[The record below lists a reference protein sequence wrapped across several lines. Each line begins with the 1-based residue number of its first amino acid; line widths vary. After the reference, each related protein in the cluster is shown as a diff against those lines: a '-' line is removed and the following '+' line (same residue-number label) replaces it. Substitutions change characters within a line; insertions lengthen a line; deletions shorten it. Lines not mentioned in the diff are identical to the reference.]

1 MTTFYLM
8 RHGNTTAGET
18 IPGRLPGVHLSDN
31 GRQQALRL
39 AETLAEVPFDV
50 IYSSPLDRTRETAA
64 PLCERQK
71 KNPVILEDIIEIDFG
86 DWTGKS
92 FQELEP
98 NETWKQFHTFRSGTR
113 PPNGELMVDVQKRMV
128 DRIES
133 LRHEHPQGTLAIFSH
148 GDPIKVAIAH
158 YAGIPLDFILRIKI
172 STGSFSV
179 ISVDNWGPKIHCIN
193 RTDEL
198 PDEKPF

>member
-8 RHGNTTAGET
+8 RHGNTTAGDT

-39 AETLAEVPFDV
+39 ADMLAGVPFDV
-50 IYSSPLDRTRETAA
+50 IFSSPLERTRETAE
-64 PLCERQK
+64 PLCKHLK
-71 KNPVILEDIIEIDFG
+71 KDPVILDDIIEIDFG

-92 FQELEP
+92 FSELEP
-98 NETWKQFHTFRSGTR
+98 DEKWKQFHTFRSGTR
-113 PPNGELMVDVQKRMV
+113 PPKGELMADVQKRMV
-128 DRIES
+128 DRLES
-133 LRHEHPQGTLAIFSH
+133 LRHEYPQGTLALFSH

-172 STGSFSV
+172 NTGSFSV
-179 ISVDNWGPKIHCIN
+179 ISIDDWGPKIHCLN
-193 RTDEL
+193 QTGEL
-198 PDEKPF
+198 PDGKPF